1 MCGWAQCPALPVRTS
16 ISGVREICPCH
27 KYVANVFYGC
37 DETTVSCTHR
47 RRLTMAGNEMS
58 IELQLMKGQEA
69 VMMLEV
75 YGRMATTPSGLIGR

>member
-1 MCGWAQCPALPVRTS
+1 
-16 ISGVREICPCH
+16 
-27 KYVANVFYGC
+27 
-37 DETTVSCTHR
+37 
-47 RRLTMAGNEMS
+47 MAGNEMS